1 MLRSRRRGARPAVG
15 GRCSPA
21 GLTARGR
28 CARARPAGPR
38 ACQLSWS
45 LSVLPALNFADLEAA
60 IWMVSPVL
68 GLRPARALRAE
79 TANVPKPE
87 MFTLSPLRSG
97 DDIVEHHVDGPLGL
111 PFG

>member
-1 MLRSRRRGARPAVG
+1 MSE
-15 GRCSPA
+15 
-21 GLTARGR
+21 
-28 CARARPAGPR
+28 
-38 ACQLSWS
+38 S

-87 MFTLSPLRSG
+87 MFTLSPLRRAATHPCSCK
-97 DDIVEHHVDGPLGL
+97 DP
-111 PFG
+111 PCNRP